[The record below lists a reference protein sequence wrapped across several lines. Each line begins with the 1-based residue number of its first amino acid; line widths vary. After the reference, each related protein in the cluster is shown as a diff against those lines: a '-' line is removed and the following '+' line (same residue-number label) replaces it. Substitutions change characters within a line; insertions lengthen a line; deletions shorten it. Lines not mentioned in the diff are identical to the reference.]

1 MTDERQ
7 TLVTS
12 QTKTTRD
19 ALRTKSKQTAEERWV
34 QDALEHDDV
43 RECLKLLH
51 ARGKNRKRQRG
62 MIAPPVEASPIIGAG

>member
-12 QTKTTRD
+12 QTKTEMPFGPR
-19 ALRTKSKQTAEERWV
+19 ASRQPKRWV

-51 ARGKNRKRQRG
+51 ARGKNESDS
-62 MIAPPVEASPIIGAG
+62 AA

>member
-34 QDALEHDDV
+34 QDALEDDDM

-51 ARGKNRKRQRG
+51 TRGR
-62 MIAPPVEASPIIGAG
+62 I

>member
-1 MTDERQ
+1 MSKDMTDQQQR
-7 TLVTS
+7 VATS
-12 QTKTTRD
+12 QPTATARD

-51 ARGKNRKRQRG
+51 ARGKNESDS
-62 MIAPPVEASPIIGAG
+62 AA

>member
-1 MTDERQ
+1 MSKDMTDERQ

-34 QDALEHDDV
+34 QDALEDDDV
-43 RECLKLLH
+43 RECLNSFMRA
-51 ARGKNRKRQRG
+51 ARTKATARHDRATG
-62 MIAPPVEASPIIGAG
+62 